1 MATTMSANIT
11 QDKPVNSTPILPE
24 IGEKTAGNF
33 EKMDISTTNSR
44 PPGGA
49 ELSLEE
55 EVATSKF
62 LENVNKWRAA
72 RELTEV
78 GGVFKSE
85 KVKLNFLISAF
96 LVLGCEIFNG

>member
-11 QDKPVNSTPILPE
+11 QEKPVNSTPILNE
-24 IGEKTAGNF
+24 LGEKLHGIG

-49 ELSLEE
+49 ELSGEE
-55 EVATSKF
+55 EVATTKF

-72 RELTEV
+72 RELAEV
-78 GGVFKSE
+78 RDFK
-85 KVKLNFLISAF
+85 K
-96 LVLGCEIFNG
+96 CENVT

>member
-11 QDKPVNSTPILPE
+11 QEKPVNSTAILQE
-24 IGEKTAGNF
+24 IGEKSTENL

-44 PPGGA
+44 PPGGV
-49 ELSLEE
+49 ELSAEE
-55 EVATSKF
+55 ENATTKF

-78 GGVFKSE
+78 YFST
-85 KVKLNFLISAF
+85 IHT
-96 LVLGCEIFNG
+96 